1 MEDQV
6 TSSRAQAE
14 QPGAKTISATPQE
27 ESRVAATGTSPDTGP
42 EHRQAYGTAK
52 TENLR
57 DSGLWR
63 VLLPGFII
71 ICCLIVIA
79 VPMVILIAL
88 LYGAITSTGS
98 ADVVATH
105 HQLIWLWVVMI
116 ILSLGLAALVIR
128 YYIATFFSEAGSYSR
143 A

>member
-6 TSSRAQAE
+6 TSSKALAE
-14 QPGAKTISATPQE
+14 QPGVKTTSATPQE
-27 ESRVAATGTSPDTGP
+27 ESRAAATATSPDTGP

-71 ICCLIVIA
+71 ICCLVVIA
-79 VPMVILIAL
+79 VPLVILIAL

-98 ADVVATH
+98 ADVVAIH
-105 HQLIWLWVVMI
+105 HQLIWLWVIMI
-116 ILSLGLAALVIR
+116 ILSLGLAALIIR
-128 YYIATFFSEAGSYSR
+128 YYITAFFSESGYSK